1 MAVRTV
7 QIPGMPTRVTL
18 AQAVS
23 IAAAASAYTHIDV
36 GVDPANLYQ
45 VALNMHEQPRYAA
58 VQNKIRF

>member
-18 AQAVS
+18 AEAVS

-36 GVDPANLYQ
+36 GVDPADLT
-45 VALNMHEQPRYAA
+45 
-58 VQNKIRF
+58 K